1 MREEL
6 LVVSPIRRGGLSWQQ
21 SLWPAAT
28 VCFHGLGYSAAG
40 LGCTGP
46 ILAGLTVFALST
58 GGFGTALSAF
68 VVFSATMGG

>member
-46 ILAGLTVFALST
+46 ILAGLTVLRYRQVV
-58 GGFGTALSAF
+58 SARR
-68 VVFSATMGG
+68 